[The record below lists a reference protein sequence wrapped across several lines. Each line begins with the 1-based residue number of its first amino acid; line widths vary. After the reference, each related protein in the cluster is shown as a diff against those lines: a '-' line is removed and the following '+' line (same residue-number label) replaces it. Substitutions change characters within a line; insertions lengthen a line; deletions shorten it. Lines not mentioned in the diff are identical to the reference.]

1 MALIHI
7 KEFHVHVTSDEAVL
21 KTILEHYS
29 LITKKLDQVMANSQE
44 RFDALMARLDT
55 VSNDIAADYAQ
66 LIEEAKKGQVSE
78 ESFAKA
84 EANIAKLEA
93 LGASVD
99 NPVPPTEPT
108 EPTTGG

>member
-1 MALIHI
+1 MNLHFHI
-7 KEFHVHVTSDEAVL
+7 DKLVINLPIEKIDKILKLVTDNNL
-21 KTILEHYS
+21 KIKTI
-29 LITKKLDQVMANSQE
+29 MATQQE

-93 LGASVD
+93 LGASVE
-99 NPVPPTEPT
+99 NPVPEDPG
-108 EPTTGG
+108 TGENPPA